1 MKSKSRTLLFL
12 LYPLLASFV
21 TAAESLKVISPPEA
35 EIERLSL
42 DPFYK
47 KYCSASGVPVV
58 ASERV
63 DDFALLEA
71 AFLINQMI
79 ADRPDIV
86 DALIEGKTRYVIM
99 GHDEFTVDMPEHSQ
113 MRPKIFWNKRARG
126 LGSQDHQPAVSCG
139 AENLLGYVGDPY
151 HRENILIHEFAH
163 TIHHQGLSR
172 TDPTFDDR
180 LKSTFERA
188 RARGLWNGKYASN
201 NRAEYW
207 AEGVQSWFDTNRE
220 DDHDHNHVNTRE
232 ELIAY
237 DSGLAAMVEEVFGKP
252 EFRYVKPAERAE
264 PGHLAGYDPD
274 KAPEFAWP
282 EELVEAYEAYE
293 RGGGLPKLKPLPLE
307 KLEGAKSGDST
318 ERTFLR
324 IRNQTDEPVRIFW
337 IDFEGKRQPKG
348 SIAPKQDWSQ
358 ETFASH
364 LWLLTDESGE
374 PQQLLETT
382 AEDSQLDLR

>member
-1 MKSKSRTLLFL
+1 MKLNSPRLCLLV
-12 LYPLLASFV
+12 PLLIGFA
-21 TAAESLKVISPPEA
+21 TADEPLKVISPPES

-58 ASERV
+58 SSENV
-63 DDFALLEA
+63 DDYALLEA
-71 AFLINQMI
+71 AYLINQML
-79 ADRPDIV
+79 ADRKDIV
-86 DALIEGKTRYVIM
+86 AALIEGKTRFVIM
-99 GHDEFTVDMPEHSQ
+99 AHDEFTVDVPEHSH

-139 AENLLGYVGDPY
+139 EENLLCYPGDPY
-151 HRENILIHEFAH
+151 DEENILIHEFAH
-163 TIHHQGLSR
+163 TIHHQGLVR

-180 LKSTFERA
+180 LKATFERA

-207 AEGVQSWFDTNRE
+207 AEGVQSWFDTNRQP
-220 DDHDHNHVNTRE
+220 DHDHNHVDTRE
-232 ELIAY
+232 ELIEY
-237 DSGLAAMVEEVFGKP
+237 DPGLAALCEEVFGKP
-252 EFRYVKPAERAE
+252 DFRYVRPADRKE

-274 KAPEFAWP
+274 KAPTFEWP
-282 EELVEAYEAYE
+282 KELVEGYEAYQ
-293 RGGGLPKLKPLPLE
+293 RGEGLAKLKPLPLDQ
-307 KLEGAKSGDST
+307 LEGAKSGNSK

-324 IRNQTDEPVRIFW
+324 IRNQTDEPFRVFW

-348 SIAPKQDWSQ
+348 QVAPKQAWTQ
-358 ETFASH
+358 ETFAGH
-364 LWLLTDESGE
+364 LWLLTDDDGE
-374 PQQLLETT
+374 PQQLLETP